1 MFIKFWLNYYV
12 YLALYVYLAM
22 HSSRVTITLINR
34 ILNFRSLWAVAF
46 QEKAIENRDETNS
59 N

>member
-12 YLALYVYLAM
+12 YLALYGYLAM
-22 HSSRVTITLINR
+22 HLSRVTITLMNR
-34 ILNFRSLWAVAF
+34 ILNFRSLWAIEF